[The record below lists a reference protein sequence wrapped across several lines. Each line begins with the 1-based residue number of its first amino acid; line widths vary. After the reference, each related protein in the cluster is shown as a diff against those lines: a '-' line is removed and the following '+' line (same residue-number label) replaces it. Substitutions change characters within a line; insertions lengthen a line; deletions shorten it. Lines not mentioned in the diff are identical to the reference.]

1 MTVLSLFGMGRP
13 DVSWGRGGRFTEEE
27 EWLGPLFPL
36 WVYREQHARTRTGK
50 TALPAMV
57 LHLCRPGTL
66 VVGRESAWALFRC
79 GVLISF
85 DHANGV

>member
-1 MTVLSLFGMGRP
+1 MFPGDEVVDLRRRRSGSVLYSRCGFIG
-13 DVSWGRGGRFTEEE
+13 
-27 EWLGPLFPL
+27 
-36 WVYREQHARTRTGK
+36 EQHARTRTGK